1 MPLSDR
7 GDRPLSRDGIARIPA
22 AYSVM
27 MTPVRDTQLVI
38 DRTTLYWGLLTLLVL
53 AILFS
58 SYLVGYGSD
67 RLVGSRHGGLVR

>member
-1 MPLSDR
+1 MGQMNEPPGARMRVGLSA
-7 GDRPLSRDGIARIPA
+7 LTIAEYFREELQQDHSQP
-22 AYSVM
+22 AYSVA

-58 SYLVGYGSD
+58 SYLVG
-67 RLVGSRHGGLVR
+67 

>member
-1 MPLSDR
+1 
-7 GDRPLSRDGIARIPA
+7 
-22 AYSVM
+22 M

-58 SYLVGYGSD
+58 SYLVG
-67 RLVGSRHGGLVR
+67 

>member
-1 MPLSDR
+1 VRREGFRHGSTPD
-7 GDRPLSRDGIARIPA
+7 PSRIVAGIAIIFA

-58 SYLVGYGSD
+58 SYLVG
-67 RLVGSRHGGLVR
+67 